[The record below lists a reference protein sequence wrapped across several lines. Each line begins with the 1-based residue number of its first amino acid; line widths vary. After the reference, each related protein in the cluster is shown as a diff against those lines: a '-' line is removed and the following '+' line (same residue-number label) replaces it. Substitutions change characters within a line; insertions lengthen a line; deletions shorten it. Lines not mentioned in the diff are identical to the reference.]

1 MRYFIEI
8 SYDGT
13 QYHGWQIQLNA
24 ITVQEIITDR
34 IRTYLSD
41 DQIDVVGCGRT
52 DTGVHAKQFFL
63 HFNCNDSFEFDKAIY
78 NLNNMLPNDIVIHK
92 LFRVEK
98 DLHARFDAVKRTYKY
113 YLHRLKDPF
122 KEKYSLYYKKELDVE
137 RMNQAC
143 KILLKYNDFTS
154 FSKVH
159 TDVKTNI
166 CNLSEAKWITI
177 NSELIFTISADRFLR
192 NMVRSIVGTMIEIGL
207 KKNEVK
213 EINSII
219 NAKDRAEAGVS
230 VPAHGLF
237 LEKVQYDLANDF

>member
-1 MRYFIEI
+1 MMRCFIEI

-13 QYHGWQIQLNA
+13 QYHGWQIQSNA
-24 ITVQEIITDR
+24 ITIQEVITDR

-41 DQIDVVGCGRT
+41 AHIDIVGCGRT
-52 DTGVHAKQFFL
+52 DTGVHAKQFYF
-63 HFNCNDSFEFDKAIY
+63 HFDYKDSFEFEKAIF

-92 LFRVEK
+92 IFQVENE
-98 DLHARFDAVKRTYKY
+98 LHARFDAVKRTYKY
-113 YLHRLKDPF
+113 YLHSIKDPF
-122 KEKYSLYYKKELDVE
+122 KEKYSLYFKKDLDVE

-143 KILLKYNDFTS
+143 KVLLKHHDFTS

-166 CNLSEAKWITI
+166 CNLCEANWIVI
-177 NSELIFTISADRFLR
+177 NNELIFTISSDRFLR
-192 NMVRSIVGTMIEIGL
+192 NMVRSIVGTMIEVGL
-207 KKNEVK
+207 KKIEVK

-219 NAKDRAEAGVS
+219 QAKDRAAAGVS

-237 LEKVQYDLANDF
+237 LEEVNYEKSK

>member
-1 MRYFIEI
+1 MLRYFIEI

-13 QYHGWQIQLNA
+13 QYHGWQIQSNA
-24 ITVQEIITDR
+24 ITIQEIITDR

-41 DQIDVVGCGRT
+41 DQIDIVGCGRT

-63 HFNCNDSFEFDKAIY
+63 HFDCNDSFEFDKAIY

-92 LFRVEK
+92 LFRVEN
-98 DLHARFDAVKRTYKY
+98 DLHARFSAVKRTYKY

-122 KEKYSLYYKKELDVE
+122 KEKYSLYYNKELDVE

-143 KILLKYNDFTS
+143 KILLKHNDFTS

-166 CNLSEAKWITI
+166 CNLSEAKWITL
-177 NSELIFTISADRFLR
+177 NNELIFTISADRFLR

-207 KKNEVK
+207 KKLEVK

-219 NAKDRAEAGVS
+219 ETKDRAAAGVS
-230 VPAHGLF
+230 VSAHGLF
-237 LEKVQYDLANDF
+237 LEEVKYDNSK